1 MASDDFLFSEN
12 ESWCSVKSAC
22 SCLLSILILTTTLHA
37 QETGTWKLKPI
48 DGDNTKQWADGSWT
62 WSMGNPMDD
71 NGATWKVAFQDQT
84 NPPANAPFTAMSQ
97 GTYVGFVRI
106 WQGGEEQTRDPK
118 IQYKVDCLSVR
129 PSSNKAQKS
138 PSAAV
143 IFKPTADGQ
152 YAVDLKTKLAGVQ
165 SPSAGYANVEL
176 YILSA
181 DGRIADMQK
190 QERLNVKKSGAYGKT
205 YPDRFDFS
213 KTLTLQA
220 DQELILRLQ
229 AINPGNASVGSCRL
243 QIENFTVKQAK

>member
-1 MASDDFLFSEN
+1 M
-12 ESWCSVKSAC
+12 
-22 SCLLSILILTTTLHA
+22 SILILTATLQA
-37 QETGTWKLKPI
+37 QTAGEWKLKPI
-48 DGDNTKQWADGSWT
+48 VGDNTKQWAEGSWT

-71 NGATWKVAFQDQT
+71 NGATWKVAYQDQT

-106 WQGGEEQTRDPK
+106 WQGGEEQTRDPQ
-118 IQYKVDCLSVR
+118 IQYKADCLSVR

-152 YAVDLKTKLAGVQ
+152 YTVDLKTKLTAVQ

-181 DGRIADMQK
+181 DGRIADMQQ
-190 QERLNVKKSGAYGKT
+190 QERMNVKKSNAYGKKQ
-205 YPDRFDFS
+205 YPERFDFS
-213 KTLTLQA
+213 KTIKLQA

-229 AINPGNASVGSCRL
+229 AINPGNASVGNCRL
-243 QIENFTVKQAK
+243 QIEDFSVKQSK